1 MLLLANTN
9 KDRDRRFRGVLSM
22 NHRYV
27 VLDLETTGN
36 SPKKNEKIIQ
46 VGAVLIENGEISE
59 RFASF
64 VNPGCSISPF
74 IEHLTGIS
82 NELVKNAPT
91 FSQIAPMLIDM
102 LEGASLVAHN
112 VPFDLSFLQ
121 YELKENGFE
130 TFKGK
135 AIDTVELSRIL
146 LPTQSSYKLTD
157 LASFYSFVHD
167 NPHRADSDAEVT
179 AFIFLELLK
188 KIEKLP
194 VKTVKKIRKLCKLLK
209 SDVYYVFKKQN
220 GSEPS
225 EEQFY
230 IYESVA
236 IKKIEQRL
244 VGVPSDEGHGESK
257 DEIISKVEMLLSN
270 REHALLEIPKTL
282 EWKQKYIAGITSFVS
297 KNKKKV
303 LLTAHTP
310 QIQSKIH
317 QLLQQDNRLLATI
330 IKDKSNYLNI
340 DRFVRSLHA
349 KDKNYDTILTK
360 AQILVW
366 LTETETGDVEELS
379 LTSGGRLLWDTIN
392 CRWEQSIYSNAPI
405 CYFKQAV
412 KKMTE
417 SDIIITDHFYFIESL
432 QSEEELLLECEY
444 VVIDETNSF
453 IKNVRKY
460 YGIDISYL
468 NLHFILSR
476 LEQNSLVESTKEE
489 LNEAFTLMRD
499 YCLLKGKSGSTRSTF
514 TVPADL
520 ATAPGWSAIQ
530 EAVNRLLLKIME
542 LILQLEKASGEH
554 ETTITELVQYQR
566 DLKIVVFDQD
576 EKNQT
581 WLEADI
587 KGAKNAISIRR
598 MPIDIS
604 EKLAVQLFQK
614 KSSVLLL
621 DQSLQAEDEYQFIIN
636 ELGLSDFYPSTYSML
651 NEEKSKVTI
660 HIPTDTPLIS
670 EVKEEEFVENIAL
683 QLKEIAGSK
692 GGKIIVSFSSVEMIV
707 KVYEQL
713 KDLSVAEKY
722 VIISQTNIGGS
733 KQKLLKNMLNFE
745 HVIVLVSHRFFEE
758 VSLENE
764 ELGTLVIARLP
775 FHSLDEPL
783 IAAKL
788 KHVEDQDGNSFKE
801 VSLPLSILRF
811 KYIIHAFT
819 NQQINQDCI
828 ILDARIAHKKY
839 GASFIKALPNW
850 NIWKEPFYS
859 TLQRIKR

>member
-1 MLLLANTN
+1 
-9 KDRDRRFRGVLSM
+9 M

-46 VGAVLIENGEISE
+46 VGAVLVENGEITE

-130 TFKGK
+130 PFKGK

-157 LASFYSFVHD
+157 LATFYSFTHD

-225 EEQFY
+225 EELFF

-236 IKKIEQRL
+236 LKKIEQRIDEAI
-244 VGVPSDEGHGESK
+244 VSSDEHLEK
-257 DEIISKVEMLLSN
+257 NEAEITSKVEMLLHN
-270 REHALLEIPKTL
+270 REHALLEIPKTI
-282 EWKQKYIAGITSFVS
+282 EWKQKYIAGITSFV
-297 KNKKKV
+297 KKHKKKV
-303 LLTAHTP
+303 LITANTP
-310 QIQSKIH
+310 QIQANIH
-317 QLLQQDNRLLATI
+317 LLLQQDNRLLATI

-349 KDKNYDTILTK
+349 KDNNYDTILTK

-392 CRWEQSIYSNAPI
+392 CRWEQSIYSKAPI
-405 CYFKQAV
+405 CYFQQAV

-460 YGIDISYL
+460 YGINISYL

-499 YCLLKGKSGSTRSTF
+499 YCLMKGKSGSTRSTY

-520 ATAPGWSAIQ
+520 ATAPGWGAIQ
-530 EAVNRLLLKIME
+530 EAVNRLLLKITE
-542 LILQLEKASGEH
+542 LILQLERASEEH
-554 ETTITELVQYQR
+554 ETTITELVQYQK
-566 DLKIVVFDQD
+566 DLKVVVFEQD
-576 EKNQT
+576 DKSQT

-621 DQSLQAEDEYQFIIN
+621 DQSLQAEDDYQFIIN

-670 EVKEEEFVENIAL
+670 EVKEEEFIENIAL
-683 QLKEIAGSK
+683 QLKEITGSK
-692 GGKIIVSFSSVEMIV
+692 GGKIIASFSSVEMIV

-722 VIISQTNIGGS
+722 VIISQSNIGGS
-733 KQKLLKNMLNFE
+733 KQKILKNMLNFE

-758 VSLENE
+758 VSMENE

-783 IAAKL
+783 IAAKI
-788 KHVEDQDGNSFKE
+788 KNVEAQDGNSFKE

-811 KYIIHAFT
+811 KYIIQAFIH
-819 NQQINQDCI
+819 QQIKQDCI

-839 GASFIKALPNW
+839 GDSFIKSLPNW

>member
-1 MLLLANTN
+1 
-9 KDRDRRFRGVLSM
+9 M

-130 TFKGK
+130 PFKGK

-157 LASFYSFVHD
+157 LATFYSFVHD

-236 IKKIEQRL
+236 LKKIEQRIDEAI
-244 VGVPSDEGHGESK
+244 VSSDEHLEK
-257 DEIISKVEMLLSN
+257 NEAEITSKVEMLLHN
-270 REHALLEIPKTL
+270 REHALLEIPKTI
-282 EWKQKYIAGITSFVS
+282 EWKQKYIAGITSFV
-297 KNKKKV
+297 KKHKKKV
-303 LLTAHTP
+303 LITANTP
-310 QIQSKIH
+310 QIQANIH
-317 QLLQQDNRLLATI
+317 LLLQQDNRLLATI

-349 KDKNYDTILTK
+349 KDNNYDTILTK

-392 CRWEQSIYSNAPI
+392 CRWEQSIYSKAPI
-405 CYFKQAV
+405 CYFQQAV

-460 YGIDISYL
+460 YGINISYL

-499 YCLLKGKSGSTRSTF
+499 YCLMKGKSGSTRSTY

-520 ATAPGWSAIQ
+520 ATAPGWGAIQ
-530 EAVNRLLLKIME
+530 EAVNRLLLKITE
-542 LILQLEKASGEH
+542 LILQLERVSEEH
-554 ETTITELVQYQR
+554 ETTITELVQYQK
-566 DLKIVVFDQD
+566 DLKVVVFEQD
-576 EKNQT
+576 DKSQT

-621 DQSLQAEDEYQFIIN
+621 DQSLQAEDDYQFIIN

-670 EVKEEEFVENIAL
+670 EVKEEEFIENIAL

-692 GGKIIVSFSSVEMIV
+692 GGKIIASFSSVEMIV

-722 VIISQTNIGGS
+722 VIISQSNIGGS
-733 KQKLLKNMLNFE
+733 KQKILKNMLNFE

-758 VSLENE
+758 VSMENE

-783 IAAKL
+783 IVAKI
-788 KHVEDQDGNSFKE
+788 KNVEAQDGNSFKE

-811 KYIIHAFT
+811 KYIIQAFIH
-819 NQQINQDCI
+819 QQIKQDCI

-839 GASFIKALPNW
+839 GDSFIKSLPNW

>member
-1 MLLLANTN
+1 
-9 KDRDRRFRGVLSM
+9 M

-46 VGAVLIENGEISE
+46 VGAVLVENGEITE

-130 TFKGK
+130 PFKGK

-157 LASFYSFVHD
+157 LATFYSFTHD

-225 EEQFY
+225 EELFF

-236 IKKIEQRL
+236 LKKIEQRIDEAI
-244 VGVPSDEGHGESK
+244 VSSDEHLEK
-257 DEIISKVEMLLSN
+257 NEAEITSKVEMLLHN
-270 REHALLEIPKTL
+270 REHALLEIPKTI
-282 EWKQKYIAGITSFVS
+282 EWKQKYIAGITSFV
-297 KNKKKV
+297 KKHKKKV
-303 LLTAHTP
+303 LITANTP
-310 QIQSKIH
+310 QIQANIH
-317 QLLQQDNRLLATI
+317 LLLQQDNRLLATI

-349 KDKNYDTILTK
+349 KDNNYDTILTK

-392 CRWEQSIYSNAPI
+392 CRWEQSIYSKAPI
-405 CYFKQAV
+405 CYFQQAV

-460 YGIDISYL
+460 YGINISYL

-499 YCLLKGKSGSTRSTF
+499 YCLMKGKSGSTRSTY

-520 ATAPGWSAIQ
+520 ATAPGWGAIQ
-530 EAVNRLLLKIME
+530 EAVNRLLLKITE
-542 LILQLEKASGEH
+542 LILQLERASEEH
-554 ETTITELVQYQR
+554 ETTITELVQYQK
-566 DLKIVVFDQD
+566 DLKVVVFEQD
-576 EKNQT
+576 DKSQT

-598 MPIDIS
+598 MPIEIS

-621 DQSLQAEDEYQFIIN
+621 DQSLQAEDDYQFIIN

-670 EVKEEEFVENIAL
+670 EVKEEEFIENIAL
-683 QLKEIAGSK
+683 QLKEITGSK
-692 GGKIIVSFSSVEMIV
+692 GGKIIASFSSVEMIV

-722 VIISQTNIGGS
+722 VIISQSNIGGS
-733 KQKLLKNMLNFE
+733 KQKILKNMLNFE

-758 VSLENE
+758 VSMENE

-783 IAAKL
+783 IAAKI
-788 KHVEDQDGNSFKE
+788 KNVEAQDGNSFKE

-811 KYIIHAFT
+811 KYIIQAFIH
-819 NQQINQDCI
+819 QQIKQDCI

-839 GASFIKALPNW
+839 GDSFIKSLPNW